1 MFSTTRF
8 LSQSARKL
16 QSGFSQLTG
25 LAKPHGA
32 SRPSVPSR
40 PAAPEG
46 LGARQARQE
55 AAMAPRNPSR
65 PEAARHSPAPGNHS
79 APTARP
85 APGRPAVQTFTGW
98 QGPVMA
104 QHIPHAPSR
113 PIASSSSTGRAAAP
127 EPVGLQQVHAMAQ
140 PAAHAVHRT
149 GRYAPAASAE
159 APRSAQASTSAAPAP
174 RRAASL
180 PTPSVASQR
189 THAQQI
195 AEATAHLT
203 AQLTA
208 TSRMHRRL
216 IDVRDDAQT
225 DEDYDKADSAIRA
238 LRQQREPLILMNN
251 LLSGADRNGSGQMR
265 KLQDF
270 APVPIPIDPGAL
282 RHPGH
287 LRTHADA
294 LQRNAAALRSAHAQ
308 FGPVREL
315 AGRAEMLRAAL
326 AQHDLPPAARQ
337 ELQAVLRGFD
347 RYAELDA
354 MVRSSDRAIR
364 RMGGAGLL
372 DGTPTTAAGRREA
385 EAAARQAHQAALDNG
400 Y

>member
-25 LAKPHGA
+25 LAKSHGA
-32 SRPSVPSR
+32 PRPSVPAR
-40 PAAPEG
+40 QAAPEG

-55 AAMAPRNPSR
+55 APMAPRNPSR
-65 PEAARHSPAPGNHS
+65 PEAARHSPAPGPS
-79 APTARP
+79 APPARP
-85 APGRPAVQTFTGW
+85 APGRPAAQSFTGW

-113 PIASSSSTGRAAAP
+113 PPAPSASAGRTAAP
-127 EPVGLQQVHAMAQ
+127 EPVGLQQIHAMVQ

-149 GRYAPAASAE
+149 GRFAPATSAE
-159 APRSAQASTSAAPAP
+159 ALPGAQAATSTAAAA
-174 RRAASL
+174 RAASL
-180 PTPSVASQR
+180 SASSVASQR

-208 TSRMHRRL
+208 SSRMHRRL

-225 DEDYDKADSAIRA
+225 DDDYDRADSAIRA
-238 LRQQREPLILMNN
+238 LKQQREPLILMNN

-265 KLQDF
+265 RLQDF
-270 APVPIPIDPGAL
+270 APVPVPIDPGAL

-347 RYAELDA
+347 HYVALDA
-354 MVRSSDRAIR
+354 VVRGSDRAIR

-372 DGTPTTAAGRREA
+372 DGTPSTAAERREA
-385 EAAARQAHQAALDNG
+385 EAAARRAHQAALDNG